1 MKTMTA
7 IAAALLAA
15 AATPAAAENAQGPLQ
30 IKVLGTA
37 VLTDGHITEVRKDA
51 VGLPATLQTGS
62 NDNVVPTVAI
72 EYFLSDAVS
81 LETICCMTQHDV
93 DASAGLIGAE
103 LVSNAKVIPATLT
116 LKYHLPGEAISPYVG
131 VGPTYFLWVDSKPG
145 AATVPLGVTR
155 QTLSDE
161 LGVVLQAG
169 ADIPL
174 NDRGLGL
181 TVDAKRYFV
190 GTTARWYAGQILAI
204 ETRHALDPW
213 VLSAGLAWRF

>member
-1 MKTMTA
+1 
-7 IAAALLAA
+7 
-15 AATPAAAENAQGPLQ
+15 
-30 IKVLGTA
+30 
-37 VLTDGHITEVRKDA
+37 
-51 VGLPATLQTGS
+51 
-62 NDNVVPTVAI
+62 
-72 EYFLSDAVS
+72 
-81 LETICCMTQHDV
+81 MTQHDV
-93 DASAGLIGAE
+93 DASAGLAGAE
-103 LVSNAKVIPATLT
+103 LVSNAKVIPATVT
-116 LKYHLPGEAISPYVG
+116 LKYRLPGGAIRPYVG

-181 TVDAKRYFV
+181 TVDAKRDFM
-190 GTTARWYAGQILAI
+190 GTTARWYAGQTLVI